1 MIPGGGDKE
10 FYDTIPKGEKIK
22 INGKTKKKSGSE
34 TLRKDKAFFGESAYM
49 TYPIARSNSE
59 KTGDTLRITCVEYT
73 PPKDGANFGF
83 DLLNSTAEIQYKT
96 KDGDTKTKTILA
108 TDENLANYKISDGNG
123 KFTTPTRED
132 YFDIDEDTG
141 KAVPMGF
148 DANFTDANTRV
159 NANKKTKYNIELPMP
174 QEVNDSNQVTWGDDS
189 MNALEL
195 AGLAVAQKFMKNGA
209 VEGIQQSQQA
219 IRAMLSG
226 VNLPDIKED
235 TQNAIRAAI
244 SGAAV
249 GALGSNISAQSVIA
263 RSTGQI
269 LNSNLELLF
278 QGVNLRSFPY
288 SITFS
293 PRSPKESDVVK
304 AIIRSLKMSMAPKA
318 GEYNGSAQGIF
329 LQSPDLFQLK
339 YLKDGEEHPF
349 LNKMKLTALT
359 GMNVNYTNAGTY
371 ASYEDGTP
379 VNIRMDLTFKEINPI
394 YFEDYLPGHGAGQGV
409 GY

>member
-1 MIPGGGDKE
+1 MIPSGGDKE
-10 FYDTIPKGEKIK
+10 YYDTIPKGEEIK

-34 TLRKDKAFFGESAYM
+34 TLRKDPFFGGAPAYM
-49 TYPIARSNSE
+49 SYPIARSNSE
-59 KTGDTLRITCVEYT
+59 KTGDTLRITWVEYT
-73 PPKDGANFGF
+73 PPKDGANFCF
-83 DLLNSTAEIQYKT
+83 ELLNSTAEIQYKT

-108 TDENLANYKISDGNG
+108 TNEELGKYKISDGNG

-132 YFDIDEDTG
+132 YFEIDEDTG
-141 KAVPMGF
+141 KAIPMSF

-174 QEVNDSNQVTWGDDS
+174 QEVNDSNQVTWGDDK

-318 GEYNGSAQGIF
+318 GEYNGSAQGVF

-359 GMNVNYTNAGTY
+359 GMNINYTNAGTY

>member
-1 MIPGGGDKE
+1 MSGNAGG
-10 FYDTIPKGEKIK
+10 ISEKAAELAK
-22 INGKTKKKSGSE
+22 KNREEYKKKKSA
-34 TLRKDKAFFGESAYM
+34 LPKAPPNYAHSSYM
-49 TYPIARSNSE
+49 SYPIARSGRE
-59 KTGDTLRITCVEYT
+59 DTGDTLLIKCVEYV
-73 PPKDGANFGF
+73 PPDEGSNFGF
-83 DLLNSTAEIQYKT
+83 ELENSTAEIELADGTKKTIVTTEGNLKNYTISDGKGNLVQPTRADFHT
-96 KDGDTKTKTILA
+96 KDGKVQDM
-108 TDENLANYKISDGNG
+108 
-123 KFTTPTRED
+123 KFVTE
-132 YFDIDEDTG
+132 
-141 KAVPMGF
+141 
-148 DANFTDANTRV
+148 FTDANSRI
-159 NANKKTKYNIELPMP
+159 NAKKKTKYNIELPIP
-174 QEVNDSNQVTWGDDS
+174 QEVNDSNQVTWGDDR

-359 GMNVNYTNAGTY
+359 GMNINYTNAGTY

>member
-1 MIPGGGDKE
+1 MIPGNGDKE
-10 FYDTIPKGEKIK
+10 FYDTIPKGEEIK
-22 INGKTKKKSGSE
+22 INGKSKKKSGSE
-34 TLRKDKAFFGESAYM
+34 TLRKDPAFFGANAYM
-49 TYPIARSNSE
+49 SYPIARSNSE

-73 PPKDGANFGF
+73 PPKDGAHFGF

-123 KFTTPTRED
+123 KFRTPTRED

-359 GMNVNYTNAGTY
+359 GMNINYTNAGTY

>member
-34 TLRKDKAFFGESAYM
+34 TLRKDPAFFGANAYM
-49 TYPIARSNSE
+49 SYPIARSNSE

-73 PPKDGANFGF
+73 PPKDGAHFGF

-123 KFTTPTRED
+123 KFRTPTRED

-159 NANKKTKYNIELPMP
+159 DANKKTKYNIELPMP

-278 QGVNLRSFPY
+278 QGMNLRSFPY

-293 PRSPKESDVVK
+293 PRSEKESTVVK

-318 GEYNGSAQGIF
+318 GQFNGSAQGIF
-329 LQSPDLFQLK
+329 LQSPDLFQLEYRK
-339 YLKDGEEHPF
+339 NGLSHPF

-371 ASYEDGTP
+371 ASYDDGTP

-394 YFEDYLPGHGAGQGV
+394 YHEDYLPGYGAGEGV
-409 GY
+409 GF